1 MLSYHKDLFPF
12 SQILLLCWPL
22 HCPEPPHN
30 GKVPIVTS
38 INCEFWSVLKSD
50 AVHYFKLKKVLL
62 DKQSYAN
69 IQINVTQKCLNFIC
83 VSQKCSVKILNRIQT
98 RFESQMLRIVNNVF
112 SETKMLK
119 GKRAQEMMRVYH
131 KR

>member
-1 MLSYHKDLFPF
+1 MLEFYM
-12 SQILLLCWPL
+12 C
-22 HCPEPPHN
+22 
-30 GKVPIVTS
+30 VP
-38 INCEFWSVLKSD
+38 
-50 AVHYFKLKKVLL
+50 
-62 DKQSYAN
+62 
-69 IQINVTQKCLNFIC
+69 
-83 VSQKCSVKILNRIQT
+83 KCSVKILNRIQT

>member
-1 MLSYHKDLFPF
+1 M
-12 SQILLLCWPL
+12 
-22 HCPEPPHN
+22 
-30 GKVPIVTS
+30 
-38 INCEFWSVLKSD
+38 KSD
-50 AVHYFKLKKVLL
+50 AVHYFKLKRVLL

-98 RFESQMLRIVNNVF
+98 RFESQMLRIVNNMF

-119 GKRAQEMMRVYH
+119 GKRAR
-131 KR
+131 K